1 MLAIPSELARLALEE
16 APDAMIISSASG
28 TIVFAN
34 LRAGALFGCD
44 RAELIGC
51 AVDSLLPEPL
61 RARHSA
67 LRAAY
72 LRRPH
77 ARPMGRGLELTGRR
91 RDGTEIALEISLSP
105 IEGAD
110 GLLIAAAIRDASG
123 RKRIER
129 ELIAARDAAEQ
140 ACTAAEQARERALR
154 AGRAKSRFLATASH
168 DLRQP
173 LQTLALLNGTLRRV
187 VADAE
192 VAQILTQQEQA
203 IGAMARLINAL
214 LDISKLES
222 GAVTPAPVD
231 FPVAAIFEEIKRE
244 FAGVAA
250 AKQLTL
256 EITAA
261 PVRAHSDPSLIEQVL
276 RNLVSNAIKYTCRGK
291 VALNCLPMP
300 GSLLRLEVLD
310 TGIGIPAS
318 ELACIYDEFYQVDAP
333 ANRARDGYGLGL
345 SIVKR
350 IVELLGL
357 RLQVHSQ
364 PGEGSSFSLLLP
376 AAAGLEAPPRPAAAP
391 AAAVAGRG
399 REQRVLLVEDDAAV
413 RDATR
418 MLLSVEGYRVT
429 PVATLEEALQV
440 ATADVDILV
449 TDYHL
454 ANGRTGTQVITALRE
469 RLGRSLKAVLV
480 TADTSRSIR
489 DLPRDPDLCIA
500 SKPLQAEEMLTMLSA
515 LSAGT

>member
-16 APDAMIISSASG
+16 APDAMIITNASG

-129 ELIAARDAAEQ
+129 ELIAARTAAEQ

-192 VAQILTQQEQA
+192 VTQILTQQEQA

-222 GAVTPAPVD
+222 GAVTSAPVD

-256 EITAA
+256 EIAAA

-300 GSLLRLEVLD
+300 GALLRLEVLD

-376 AAAGLEAPPRPAAAP
+376 AAAGLETPPRPAAAP

-515 LSAGT
+515 LSAGS